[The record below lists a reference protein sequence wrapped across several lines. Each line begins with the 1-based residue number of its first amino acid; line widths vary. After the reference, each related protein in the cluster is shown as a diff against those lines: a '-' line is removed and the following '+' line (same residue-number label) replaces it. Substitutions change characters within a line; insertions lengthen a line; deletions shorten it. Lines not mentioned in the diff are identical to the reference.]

1 MGRQILLLAGRT
13 GTTNLGPYLA
23 GSPQSYFTDS
33 HCEFD
38 WESRQMILATN
49 FPVAAVGL
57 ASALL
62 IGPPNEARAAP
73 PSAVATAFELAQA
86 MLPRTGMMDAQH
98 PMPMN
103 ERYLKRFPQ
112 PVRVGDLIG
121 LPVLDLNSSTIGFV
135 REIVRT
141 AAGQIEFIINYSR
154 WWGWFGRPVAV
165 PLEKLGIEGRHL
177 MSLDMSPSDYAAA
190 PTWHSTGA
198 APLSADATVRV
209 ALSRS

>member
-1 MGRQILLLAGRT
+1 MNLATKFLLAT
-13 GTTNLGPYLA
+13 V
-23 GSPQSYFTDS
+23 S
-33 HCEFD
+33 
-38 WESRQMILATN
+38 
-49 FPVAAVGL
+49 L

-62 IGPPNEARAAP
+62 IGPPTEAKAAP
-73 PSAVATAFELAQA
+73 QLSVTAAAFELAQA
-86 MLPRTGMMDAQH
+86 MVPRTGMMDAQH

-112 PVRVGDLIG
+112 PVRVDDLIG

-135 REIVRT
+135 REVVRT

-165 PLEKLGIEGRHL
+165 PLEKLGIEGRQL

-190 PTWHSTGA
+190 PTWHNTGA
-198 APLSADATVRV
+198 APLPADATVRV

>member
-1 MGRQILLLAGRT
+1 
-13 GTTNLGPYLA
+13 
-23 GSPQSYFTDS
+23 
-33 HCEFD
+33 
-38 WESRQMILATN
+38 MILATK
-49 FPVAAVGL
+49 FLVATVGL
-57 ASALL
+57 ACALL

-73 PSAVATAFELAQA
+73 QPGVVAAAFELAQA

-121 LPVLDLNSSTIGFV
+121 LPVLDLNSSTIGLV

-154 WWGWFGRPVAV
+154 WWGWFWRPVAV

-190 PTWHSTGA
+190 PTWHNTGA

>member
-1 MGRQILLLAGRT
+1 M
-13 GTTNLGPYLA
+13 N
-23 GSPQSYFTDS
+23 
-33 HCEFD
+33 
-38 WESRQMILATN
+38 LATK
-49 FPVAAVGL
+49 FPL
-57 ASALL
+57 ATVSLACALL
-62 IGPPNEARAAP
+62 IGPPTKAKAA
-73 PSAVATAFELAQA
+73 SQLNGTAAAFELAQA
-86 MLPRTGMMDAQH
+86 MVPRTGMMDAQH

-112 PVRVGDLIG
+112 PVRVDDLIG

-135 REIVRT
+135 REVVRT

-165 PLEKLGIEGRHL
+165 PLEKLGIEGRQL

-190 PTWHSTGA
+190 PTWHNTGA
-198 APLSADATVRV
+198 APLPADATVRA